1 VAGTDVRA
9 PGPAR
14 QRSFDDLGT
23 ALFDVTFCVVDLE
36 TTGASAEDRITEVGA
51 VKVRGGERL
60 GTFQTLVNPRT
71 TVPPEI
77 TVLTG
82 ISQAMVV
89 RAPSIGEVLPTFLEF
104 CGDAVLVGHNVRFDT
119 GFLNRALHATE
130 RARLDHRVVDTL
142 ALARRLLVEEVPN
155 CRLDTLATR
164 LRLPHRPSHRAL
176 DDALATADLLHV
188 LLERAGTLG
197 VLGLD
202 DLLSLPTI
210 AGHPQARKLKLTAK
224 LPRAPGVYLFRD
236 RAGRILYVGKATDL
250 RARVRSYFSS
260 DRRKKV
266 APLLRETE
274 RIDHLVCPGPLE
286 PEVTEIRLIREHR
299 PRYNRQATNWS
310 RYVYV
315 KLTNERFPRLSIVRS
330 TPSDGGCYLGPLSS
344 RRMATQVVDAIQ
356 QATRIRRCTSRSS
369 SRCQPGGVPCTPAQL
384 GVAACP
390 CSGYTGDTEY
400 EAVVDGVRRGLGAEP
415 HLLLEPLRQRMER
428 LACEERFEEAV
439 DVRDRAGALARALG
453 RQQHLDALRRA
464 GSMVLTMRDGS
475 GLELDRGRLV
485 RTWCP
490 GGAPQLDLEMTI
502 EGAAPDDEPGRP
514 VAKDAVD
521 ELLCVA
527 AWLGKAAPR
536 LVVSSLSG
544 QWALPARQLP
554 TFAAPRRRLL
564 RPDG

>member
-1 VAGTDVRA
+1 MPAA
-9 PGPAR
+9 GPAV

-23 ALFDVTFCVVDLE
+23 ALFEVTFCVVDLE
-36 TTGASAEDRITEVGA
+36 TTGAAAEDRITEVGA
-51 VKVRGGERL
+51 VKTRGGERL
-60 GTFQTLVNPRT
+60 GTFQTLVDPRT
-71 TVPPEI
+71 AVPPEI

-82 ISQAMVV
+82 ISQAMVAG
-89 RAPSIGEVLPTFLEF
+89 APSIGEVLPTFLEF

-119 GFLNRALHATE
+119 GFLNRALQATE
-130 RARLDHRVVDTL
+130 RARLGHRVVDTL
-142 ALARRLLVEEVPN
+142 ALARRLLVDEVPN
-155 CRLDTLATR
+155 CRLDTLAAR

-202 DLLSLPTI
+202 DLLSLPTM
-210 AGHPQARKLKLTAK
+210 AGHPQARKLKLTTS
-224 LPRAPGVYLFRD
+224 LPRAPGVYMFRD

-286 PEVTEIRLIREHR
+286 PEVTELRLIRQHR

-330 TPSDGGCYLGPLSS
+330 TPADGGCYLGPLPSS
-344 RRMATQVVDAIQ
+344 RMATQVVEAIQ
-356 QATRIRRCTSRSS
+356 QATRIRRCTTRSPVKGLP
-369 SRCQPGGVPCTPAQL
+369 CGVPCTPAQL

-390 CSGYTGDTEY
+390 CSGHTGEAEY
-400 EAVVDGVRRGLGAEP
+400 AAVTDDVRRGLGPEP
-415 HLLLEPLRQRMER
+415 HLLLEPLRLRMER
-428 LACEERFEEAV
+428 LASQERFEEAA
-439 DVRDRAGALARALG
+439 DTRDRAGALARALG
-453 RQQHLDALRRA
+453 RQQRLDALRGTGR
-464 GSMVLTMRDGS
+464 MVLTLCDGS
-475 GLELDRGRLV
+475 GVELDRGRMV
-485 RTWCP
+485 RSWRS
-490 GGAPQLDLEMTI
+490 GGDAQLDLGMA
-502 EGAAPDDEPGRP
+502 EGCSLPSDEPGRP
-514 VAKDAVD
+514 VAKEAVD
-521 ELLCVA
+521 ELLCVSS
-527 AWLGKAAPR
+527 WLDKAARR
-536 LVVSSLSG
+536 LVVSSLTG
-544 QWALPARQLP
+544 HWAVPARRLP